1 MFNWNLTGANR
12 KIISS
17 AVFGISFGNQNCND
31 TLQGNVVANCRLDT
45 GRISS
50 REREMSHQIVASILH
65 LVVH

>member
-1 MFNWNLTGANR
+1 MFNCNLTGANR

-31 TLQGNVVANCRLDT
+31 TLQVNVVANCRLGT